1 MAVKDHGIPDS
12 LWSVRMRAS
21 RERTGRGQGLDSQ
34 LPAAGPGGIHISGAE
49 GLYEF
54 SEIPEITREYSL
66 RAVNHPR
73 GRPDRILITIERVM
87 EKTGIAP
94 LLPYRTVQC
103 GSPDAARK
111 VIQELLLSAGISQK
125 AIRCGI
131 GIVTRRAAMHGAA
144 LVQSESAGRMEPDR
158 QRGVRVSR
166 LGILREP
173 ERRLSRRLARHGINT
188 TTVKEALILA
198 SKVVSCGGVLAE
210 LCVSD
215 DPDYTTGYVASRKFG
230 YVRIS
235 CIKHKG
241 SSSGGRVF
249 FIKEGADVP
258 RIVEY
263 LERAPIIVGR

>member
-1 MAVKDHGIPDS
+1 MAVKDQGILDS

-21 RERTGRGQGLDSQ
+21 RQVKSQ
-34 LPAAGPGGIHISGAE
+34 KSKVKSPGINEIHISGAE

-54 SEIPEITREYSL
+54 PEIPEITREYSL
-66 RAVNHPR
+66 RAVDHPR
-73 GRPDRILITIERVM
+73 GRPDKILITIERVM
-87 EKTGIAP
+87 EKTGTAP

-111 VIQELLLSAGISQK
+111 VMQELLLSAGISRK
-125 AIRCGI
+125 AVRCGLRV
-131 GIVTRRAAMHGAA
+131 VTCGAAMHGAA
-144 LVQSESAGRMEPDR
+144 LVQSESAARMEPDR

-166 LGILREP
+166 LGIPRAA
-173 ERRLSRRLARHGINT
+173 ERRLSRRLARQGINT

-198 SKVVSCGGVLAE
+198 SKVASCRHVLAE

-215 DPDYTTGYVASRKFG
+215 DPDYTTGYVASNRFG
-230 YVRIS
+230 YIRIP

-249 FIKEGADVP
+249 FIKEEADVT

-263 LERAPIIVGR
+263 LERAPVIVGI